1 MKILLLGKT
10 GQVGGAL
17 TPLLR
22 QLAGSSAD
30 EAVVTL
36 GRADVDLS
44 DAAALAQAVQQ
55 VQPSLIVNAA
65 AHTAVD
71 RAETEP
77 DIAFAINAVAPG
89 VLAEQA
95 AKLNALLVHY
105 STDYVFDGSQRTPY
119 RESDPTHPLG
129 VYGESKL
136 AGEQAVQASGC
147 RHLLLRTSWVYDSTG
162 RNFLTTML
170 RLAKQHGKLRVVG
183 DQHGSPTSA
192 AMIAE
197 ASLQLIRSMLN
208 QPAMQGGLYHL
219 TAQGQTTW
227 HGFAQAIMHKAGL
240 DIPIEAITTAD
251 YPTPAKRPAYSVL
264 DSSKLQ
270 REFNYRLPDWQQ
282 ALDALPAL
290 SSQQAA

>member
-10 GQVGGAL
+10 GQVGSAL
-17 TPLLR
+17 TPLLTR
-22 QLAGSSAD
+22 LAQSTDAGALV
-30 EAVVTL
+30 AL

-55 VQPSLIVNAA
+55 VQPALIVNAA

-77 DIAFAINAVAPG
+77 DIAFAINALAPG
-89 VLAEQA
+89 VLAQQA
-95 AKLNALLVHY
+95 ANLNALLVHY
-105 STDYVFDGSQRTPY
+105 STDYVFDGSQQTPY

-129 VYGESKL
+129 VYGQSKL

-227 HGFAQAIMHKAGL
+227 HGFAQAIMRKAGL
-240 DIPIEAITTAD
+240 DVPIEAITTAD
-251 YPTPAKRPAYSVL
+251 YPTPARRPAYSVL
-264 DSSKLQ
+264 DCSKLQ
-270 REFNYRLPDWQQ
+270 TEFNYRLPGWQQ

-290 SSQQAA
+290 SG

>member
-10 GQVGGAL
+10 GQVGSAL
-17 TPLLR
+17 TPLLTR
-22 QLAGSSAD
+22 LAQSTDAGALV
-30 EAVVTL
+30 AL

-55 VQPSLIVNAA
+55 VQPALIVNAA

-77 DIAFAINAVAPG
+77 DIAFAINALAPG
-89 VLAEQA
+89 VLAQQA
-95 AKLNALLVHY
+95 TNLNALLVHY
-105 STDYVFDGSQRTPY
+105 STDYVFDGSQQTPY
-119 RESDPTHPLG
+119 RESDTTHPLG
-129 VYGESKL
+129 VYGQSKL

-197 ASLQLIRSMLN
+197 ASLHLIRSKLN

-227 HGFAQAIMHKAGL
+227 HGFAQAIMRKAGL
-240 DIPIEAITTAD
+240 DVPIEAITTAD
-251 YPTPAKRPAYSVL
+251 YPTPARRPAYSVL
-264 DSSKLQ
+264 DCSKLQ
-270 REFNYRLPDWQQ
+270 TEFNYRLPGWQQ

-290 SSQQAA
+290 SG

>member
-1 MKILLLGKT
+1 MKILLLGKS
-10 GQVGGAL
+10 GQVGNALMPLLTRLAQSTEAGAL
-17 TPLLR
+17 V
-22 QLAGSSAD
+22 A
-30 EAVVTL
+30 L

-55 VQPSLIVNAA
+55 VQPALIVNAA

-77 DIAFAINAVAPG
+77 DIAFAINARAPG
-89 VLAEQA
+89 VLAQQA
-95 AKLNALLVHY
+95 ANLNALLVHY
-105 STDYVFDGSQRTPY
+105 STDYVFDGSQQTPY

-129 VYGESKL
+129 VYGQSKL

-147 RHLLLRTSWVYDSTG
+147 RHLLLRTSWVYDNTG

-197 ASLQLIRSMLN
+197 TSLRLIRSMLN
-208 QPAMQGGLYHL
+208 QPAMEGGLYHL

-227 HGFAQAIMHKAGL
+227 HGFAQAIMRKAAL
-240 DIPIEAITTAD
+240 DVPIEAITTAD
-251 YPTPAKRPAYSVL
+251 YPTPARRPAYSVL
-264 DSSKLQ
+264 DCSKLQ
-270 REFNYRLPDWQQ
+270 SEFNYRLPDWQQ

-290 SSQQAA
+290 SV

>member
-30 EAVVTL
+30 EALVTL

-44 DAAALAQAVQQ
+44 DAAALAQAVQR

-71 RAETEP
+71 RAETESEV
-77 DIAFAINAVAPG
+77 AFAINAVAPG
-89 VLAEQA
+89 VLAAQA

-136 AGEQAVQASGC
+136 AGEQAVEASGC

-192 AMIAE
+192 ALIAE
-197 ASLQLIRSMLN
+197 ATVHLIRCALD
-208 QPAMQGGLYHL
+208 QPDLAGGLYHL

-227 HGFAQAIMHKAGL
+227 HGFAQAIMRKAGL

-264 DSSKLQ
+264 NCGKLQ
-270 REFNYRLPDWQQ
+270 TQFNYRLPDWQQ
-282 ALDALPAL
+282 ALDALTGLRP
-290 SSQQAA
+290 

>member
-1 MKILLLGKT
+1 MKILMLGKT
-10 GQVGGAL
+10 GQVGAAL

-44 DAAALAQAVQQ
+44 DAAALVQAVQR

>member
-1 MKILLLGKT
+1 MKILMLGKT
-10 GQVGGAL
+10 GQVGAAL

-44 DAAALAQAVQQ
+44 DAAALVQAVQR

-95 AKLNALLVHY
+95 AKLDALLVHY

-136 AGEQAVQASGC
+136 AGEQAVQDSGC

-219 TAQGQTTW
+219 TAQGHTTW

>member
-10 GQVGGAL
+10 GQVGGEL

-30 EAVVTL
+30 EALVTL

-77 DIAFAINAVAPG
+77 DIAFAINAIAPG
-89 VLAEQA
+89 VLAQQA

-136 AGEQAVQASGC
+136 AGEKAVQASGC

-192 AMIAE
+192 AMITE

-227 HGFAQAIMHKAGL
+227 HGFAQAIMRKAGL

-290 SSQQAA
+290 SG

>member
-1 MKILLLGKT
+1 MKILLLGKA

-30 EAVVTL
+30 QAVVTL

-44 DAAALAQAVQQ
+44 DAAALAQAVQR

-71 RAETEP
+71 RAETESEVT
-77 DIAFAINAVAPG
+77 FAINAVAPG
-89 VLAEQA
+89 VLAAQA

-227 HGFAQAIMHKAGL
+227 HGFAQAIMRKAGL

-264 DSSKLQ
+264 NCGKLQ
-270 REFNYRLPDWQQ
+270 TQFNYRLPDWQQ
-282 ALDALPAL
+282 ALDALTGLRP
-290 SSQQAA
+290 

>member
-10 GQVGGAL
+10 GQVGSAL
-17 TPLLR
+17 TPLLTR
-22 QLAGSSAD
+22 LAQSTDAGALV
-30 EAVVTL
+30 AL

-55 VQPSLIVNAA
+55 VQPALIVNAA

-77 DIAFAINAVAPG
+77 DIAFAINALAPG
-89 VLAEQA
+89 VLAQQA
-95 AKLNALLVHY
+95 ANLNALLVHY
-105 STDYVFDGSQRTPY
+105 STDYVFDGSQQTPY
-119 RESDPTHPLG
+119 RESDTTHPLG
-129 VYGESKL
+129 VYGQSKL

-192 AMIAE
+192 AMIAA
-197 ASLQLIRSMLN
+197 ASLQVIRSMLN

-227 HGFAQAIMHKAGL
+227 HGFAQAIMRKAGL
-240 DIPIEAITTAD
+240 DVPIEAITTAD
-251 YPTPAKRPAYSVL
+251 YPTPARRPAYSVL
-264 DSSKLQ
+264 DCSKLQ
-270 REFNYRLPDWQQ
+270 TEFNYRLPGWQQ

-290 SSQQAA
+290 SG

>member
-1 MKILLLGKT
+1 MKILLLGKA

-30 EAVVTL
+30 EVVVTL

-44 DAAALAQAVQQ
+44 DAAALVQAVQR

-95 AKLNALLVHY
+95 AKLDALLVHY

-136 AGEQAVQASGC
+136 AGEQAVQDSGC

-227 HGFAQAIMHKAGL
+227 HGFAQAIMRKAGL
-240 DIPIEAITTAD
+240 DVPIEAITTAD

>member
-1 MKILLLGKT
+1 MKILMLGKT

-44 DAAALAQAVQQ
+44 DAAALVQAVQR

-77 DIAFAINAVAPG
+77 DIAFAINAMAPG
-89 VLAEQA
+89 VLAQQA

-136 AGEQAVQASGC
+136 AGEQAVQDSGC

-219 TAQGQTTW
+219 TAQGHTTW

>member
-1 MKILLLGKT
+1 MKILLLGKA

-44 DAAALAQAVQQ
+44 DAAALAQAVQR

-71 RAETEP
+71 RAETESEV
-77 DIAFAINAVAPG
+77 AFAINAVAPG
-89 VLAEQA
+89 VLAAQA

-192 AMIAE
+192 ALIAE
-197 ASLQLIRSMLN
+197 ATVHLIRCALD
-208 QPAMQGGLYHL
+208 QPDLAGGLYHL

-227 HGFAQAIMHKAGL
+227 HGFAQAIMRKAGL

-264 DSSKLQ
+264 NCGKLQ
-270 REFNYRLPDWQQ
+270 TQFNYRLPDWQQ
-282 ALDALPAL
+282 ALDALTGLRP
-290 SSQQAA
+290 

>member
-22 QLAGSSAD
+22 QLAGSAAD

-44 DAAALAQAVQQ
+44 DAAALAQAVQRA
-55 VQPSLIVNAA
+55 QPSLIVNAA

-71 RAETEP
+71 RAETESEV
-77 DIAFAINAVAPG
+77 AFAINAVAPG
-89 VLAEQA
+89 VLAAQA

-136 AGEQAVQASGC
+136 AGEQMVQASGC

-227 HGFAQAIMHKAGL
+227 HGFAQAIMRKAGL
-240 DIPIEAITTAD
+240 DVPIEAITTAD

>member
-10 GQVGGAL
+10 GQVGSAL
-17 TPLLR
+17 TPLLTR
-22 QLAGSSAD
+22 LAQSTDAGALV
-30 EAVVTL
+30 AL

-55 VQPSLIVNAA
+55 VQPALIVNAA

-77 DIAFAINAVAPG
+77 DIAFAINALAPG
-89 VLAEQA
+89 VLAQQA
-95 AKLNALLVHY
+95 ANLNALLVHY
-105 STDYVFDGSQRTPY
+105 STDYVFDGSQQTPY
-119 RESDPTHPLG
+119 RESDTTHPLG
-129 VYGESKL
+129 VYGQSKL

-147 RHLLLRTSWVYDSTG
+147 RHLLLRTSWVYDSNG

-227 HGFAQAIMHKAGL
+227 HGFAQAIMRKAGL
-240 DIPIEAITTAD
+240 DIPVEAITTAD
-251 YPTPAKRPAYSVL
+251 YPTPARRPAYSVL
-264 DSSKLQ
+264 DCSKLQ
-270 REFNYRLPDWQQ
+270 TEFNYRLPGWQQ

-290 SSQQAA
+290 SV

>member
-44 DAAALAQAVQQ
+44 DAAALAQAVQR

-77 DIAFAINAVAPG
+77 DIAFAINAIAPG
-89 VLAEQA
+89 VLAQQA
-95 AKLNALLVHY
+95 AKLNAFLVHY

-192 AMIAE
+192 ALIAE
-197 ASLQLIRSMLN
+197 ATVHLIRCALD
-208 QPAMQGGLYHL
+208 QPDLAGGLYHL

-227 HGFAQAIMHKAGL
+227 HGFAQAIMRKAGL

-264 DSSKLQ
+264 NCGKLQ
-270 REFNYRLPDWQQ
+270 TQFNYRLPDWQQ
-282 ALDALPAL
+282 ALDALTGLRP
-290 SSQQAA
+290 

>member
-1 MKILLLGKT
+1 VKILLLGKA
-10 GQVGGAL
+10 GQVGSAL
-17 TPLLR
+17 TPLLTR
-22 QLAGSSAD
+22 LAQSISDGALI
-30 EAVVTL
+30 AL
-36 GRADVDLS
+36 GHAEVDLS
-44 DAAALAQAVQQ
+44 DAAAVAQVVQH
-55 VQPSLIVNAA
+55 VRPSLIVNAA

-71 RAETEP
+71 RAETESE
-77 DIAFAINAVAPG
+77 IAFAINAVAPG

-136 AGEQAVQASGC
+136 AGEQVVQASGC

-183 DQHGSPTSA
+183 DQHGSPTSSA
-192 AMIAE
+192 LIAE
-197 ASLQLIRSMLN
+197 ATLHLIRCTLD
-208 QPAMQGGLYHL
+208 QPNLTGGLYHL

-227 HGFAQAIMHKAGL
+227 HGFAQAIMRKAGL

-264 DSSKLQ
+264 NCSKLQ
-270 REFNYRLPDWQQ
+270 TQFNYRLPDWQQ
-282 ALDALPAL
+282 ALDALTGLTP
-290 SSQQAA
+290 

>member
-22 QLAGSSAD
+22 QLAGSNAD

-44 DAAALAQAVQQ
+44 DAAALAQAVQR

-77 DIAFAINAVAPG
+77 DIAFAINAIAPG
-89 VLAEQA
+89 VLAQQA

-136 AGEQAVQASGC
+136 AGEQAVQDSGC

-219 TAQGQTTW
+219 TSQGHTTW

>member
-22 QLAGSSAD
+22 QLAGSNAD

-44 DAAALAQAVQQ
+44 DAAALAQAVQR

-77 DIAFAINAVAPG
+77 DIAFAINAIAPG
-89 VLAEQA
+89 VLAQQA

-136 AGEQAVQASGC
+136 AGEQAVQDSGC

>member
-22 QLAGSSAD
+22 QLAGSNAD

-44 DAAALAQAVQQ
+44 DAAALAQAVQR

-77 DIAFAINAVAPG
+77 DIAFAINAIAPG
-89 VLAEQA
+89 VLAQQA

-136 AGEQAVQASGC
+136 AGEQAVQDSGC

-219 TAQGQTTW
+219 TAQGHTTW

>member
-1 MKILLLGKT
+1 MKILMLGKT

-22 QLAGSSAD
+22 QLAGSNAD

-44 DAAALAQAVQQ
+44 DAAALAQAVQR

-77 DIAFAINAVAPG
+77 DIAFAINAIAPG
-89 VLAEQA
+89 VLAQQA

-136 AGEQAVQASGC
+136 AGEQAVQDSGC

-219 TAQGQTTW
+219 TAQGHTTW

>member
-192 AMIAE
+192 ALIAE
-197 ASLQLIRSMLN
+197 ATVHLIRCALD
-208 QPAMQGGLYHL
+208 QPDLAGGLYHL

-227 HGFAQAIMHKAGL
+227 HGFAQAIMRKAGL
-240 DIPIEAITTAD
+240 DVPIEAITTAD

-270 REFNYRLPDWQQ
+270 REFNYRLPDWRQ

>member
-1 MKILLLGKT
+1 MKILLLGKA

-22 QLAGSSAD
+22 QLAGSSAG

-44 DAAALAQAVQQ
+44 DAAALAQAVQR

-71 RAETEP
+71 RAETESEA
-77 DIAFAINAVAPG
+77 AFAINAVAPG
-89 VLAEQA
+89 VLAAQA

-136 AGEQAVQASGC
+136 AGEQAVEASGC

-192 AMIAE
+192 ALIAE
-197 ASLQLIRSMLN
+197 ATVHLIRCALD
-208 QPAMQGGLYHL
+208 QPDLAGGLYHL

-227 HGFAQAIMHKAGL
+227 HGFAQAIMRKAGL

-264 DSSKLQ
+264 NCGKLQ
-270 REFNYRLPDWQQ
+270 TQFNYRLPDWQQ
-282 ALDALPAL
+282 ALDALTGLRP
-290 SSQQAA
+290 

>member
-1 MKILLLGKT
+1 MKILMLGKT

-44 DAAALAQAVQQ
+44 DAAALAQAVQR

-71 RAETEP
+71 RAETESEV
-77 DIAFAINAVAPG
+77 AFAINAVAPG
-89 VLAEQA
+89 VLAAQA

-192 AMIAE
+192 VLIAE
-197 ASLQLIRSMLN
+197 ATVHLIRCALD
-208 QPAMQGGLYHL
+208 QPDLVGGLYHL

-227 HGFAQAIMHKAGL
+227 HGFAQAIMRKAGL

-264 DSSKLQ
+264 NCGKLQ
-270 REFNYRLPDWQQ
+270 TQFNYRLPDWQQ
-282 ALDALPAL
+282 ALDALTGLRP
-290 SSQQAA
+290 

>member
-10 GQVGGAL
+10 GQVGGEL

-30 EAVVTL
+30 EALVTL

-77 DIAFAINAVAPG
+77 DIAFAINAIAPG
-89 VLAEQA
+89 VLAQQA

-136 AGEQAVQASGC
+136 AGEKAVQASGC

-192 AMIAE
+192 AMITE

>member
-22 QLAGSSAD
+22 QLAGSAAD

-44 DAAALAQAVQQ
+44 DAAALAQAVQR

-71 RAETEP
+71 RAETES
-77 DIAFAINAVAPG
+77 DIAFAINAMAPG
-89 VLAEQA
+89 VLAQQA

-136 AGEQAVQASGC
+136 AGEQMVQASGC

-227 HGFAQAIMHKAGL
+227 HGFAQAIMRKAGL
-240 DIPIEAITTAD
+240 DVPIEAITTAD

>member
-1 MKILLLGKT
+1 MKILLLGKA

-22 QLAGSSAD
+22 QLAGSTAD

-44 DAAALAQAVQQ
+44 DAAALAQAVQRA
-55 VQPSLIVNAA
+55 QPSLIVNAA

-136 AGEQAVQASGC
+136 AGEQMVQASGC

-183 DQHGSPTSA
+183 DQHGSPTSSA
-192 AMIAE
+192 LIAE
-197 ASLQLIRSMLN
+197 ATLHLIRCTLD
-208 QPAMQGGLYHL
+208 QPNLTGGLYHL

-227 HGFAQAIMHKAGL
+227 HGFAQAIMRKVGL

>member
-1 MKILLLGKT
+1 MKILMLGKT

-240 DIPIEAITTAD
+240 DVPIEAITTAD

>member
-10 GQVGGAL
+10 GQVGSAL
-17 TPLLR
+17 TPLLTR
-22 QLAGSSAD
+22 LAQSTDAGALV
-30 EAVVTL
+30 AL

-55 VQPSLIVNAA
+55 VQPALIVNAA

-77 DIAFAINAVAPG
+77 DIAFAINALAPG
-89 VLAEQA
+89 VLAQQA
-95 AKLNALLVHY
+95 ANLNALLVHY
-105 STDYVFDGSQRTPY
+105 STDYVFDGSQQTPY

-129 VYGESKL
+129 VYGQSKL

-192 AMIAE
+192 AMIAA
-197 ASLQLIRSMLN
+197 ASLQVIRSMLN

-227 HGFAQAIMHKAGL
+227 HGFAQAIMRKAGL
-240 DIPIEAITTAD
+240 DVPIEAITTAD
-251 YPTPAKRPAYSVL
+251 YPTPARRPAYSVL
-264 DSSKLQ
+264 DCSKLQ
-270 REFNYRLPDWQQ
+270 TEFNYRLPGWQQ

-290 SSQQAA
+290 SG

>member
-10 GQVGGAL
+10 GQVGSAL
-17 TPLLR
+17 TPLLTR
-22 QLAGSSAD
+22 LAQSTDAGALV
-30 EAVVTL
+30 AL

-55 VQPSLIVNAA
+55 VQPTLIVNAA

-77 DIAFAINAVAPG
+77 DIAFAINALAPG
-89 VLAEQA
+89 VLAQQA
-95 AKLNALLVHY
+95 ANLNALLVHY
-105 STDYVFDGSQRTPY
+105 STDYVFDGSQQTPY

-129 VYGESKL
+129 VYGQSKL

-192 AMIAE
+192 AMIAA
-197 ASLQLIRSMLN
+197 ASLQVIRSMLN

-227 HGFAQAIMHKAGL
+227 HGFAQAIMRKAGL
-240 DIPIEAITTAD
+240 DVPIEAITTAD
-251 YPTPAKRPAYSVL
+251 YPTPARRPAYSVL
-264 DSSKLQ
+264 DCSKLQ
-270 REFNYRLPDWQQ
+270 TEFNYRLPGWQQ

-290 SSQQAA
+290 SG

>member
-10 GQVGGAL
+10 GQVGGEL

-30 EAVVTL
+30 EALVTL

-77 DIAFAINAVAPG
+77 DIAVAINAIAPG
-89 VLAEQA
+89 VLAQQA

-136 AGEQAVQASGC
+136 AGEKAVQASGC

>member
-1 MKILLLGKT
+1 MKILLLGKA

-30 EAVVTL
+30 QAVVTL

-44 DAAALAQAVQQ
+44 DAAALAQAVQR

-71 RAETEP
+71 RAETESEVT
-77 DIAFAINAVAPG
+77 FAINAVAPG
-89 VLAEQA
+89 VLAAQA

-136 AGEQAVQASGC
+136 AGEQAVEASGC

-192 AMIAE
+192 ALIAE
-197 ASLQLIRSMLN
+197 ATVHLIRCALD
-208 QPAMQGGLYHL
+208 QPDLAGGLYHL

-227 HGFAQAIMHKAGL
+227 HGFAQAIMRKAGL

-264 DSSKLQ
+264 NCGKLQ
-270 REFNYRLPDWQQ
+270 TQFNYRLPDWQQ
-282 ALDALPAL
+282 ALDALTGLRP
-290 SSQQAA
+290 

>member
-1 MKILLLGKT
+1 MKILMLGKT

-44 DAAALAQAVQQ
+44 DAAALAQAVQR

-71 RAETEP
+71 RAETES
-77 DIAFAINAVAPG
+77 DAAFAINAVAPG
-89 VLAEQA
+89 VLAAQA

-136 AGEQAVQASGC
+136 AGEQAVEASGC

-192 AMIAE
+192 ALIAE
-197 ASLQLIRSMLN
+197 ATVHLIRCALD
-208 QPAMQGGLYHL
+208 QPDLAGGLYHL

-227 HGFAQAIMHKAGL
+227 QGFAQAIMRKAGL
-240 DIPIEAITTAD
+240 DVPIEAITTAD

-264 DSSKLQ
+264 NCGKLQ
-270 REFNYRLPDWQQ
+270 TQFNYRLPDWQQ
-282 ALDALPAL
+282 ALDALTGLRP
-290 SSQQAA
+290 

>member
-10 GQVGGAL
+10 GQVGSAL
-17 TPLLR
+17 TPLLTR
-22 QLAGSSAD
+22 LAQSTDAGALV
-30 EAVVTL
+30 AL

-55 VQPSLIVNAA
+55 VQPALIVNAA

-77 DIAFAINAVAPG
+77 DIAFAINALAPG
-89 VLAEQA
+89 VLAQQA
-95 AKLNALLVHY
+95 ATLNALLVHY
-105 STDYVFDGSQRTPY
+105 STDYVFDGSQQTPY

-129 VYGESKL
+129 VYGQSKL

-227 HGFAQAIMHKAGL
+227 HGFAQAIMRKAGL
-240 DIPIEAITTAD
+240 DVPIEAITTAD
-251 YPTPAKRPAYSVL
+251 YPTPARRPAYSVL
-264 DSSKLQ
+264 DCSKLQ
-270 REFNYRLPDWQQ
+270 TEFNYRLPGWQQ
-282 ALDALPAL
+282 ALDALPVL
-290 SSQQAA
+290 SV

>member
-22 QLAGSSAD
+22 QLAGSAAD

-44 DAAALAQAVQQ
+44 DAAALAQAVQR

-71 RAETEP
+71 RAETESEA
-77 DIAFAINAVAPG
+77 AFAINAVAPG
-89 VLAEQA
+89 VLAAQA

-136 AGEQAVQASGC
+136 AGEQAVEASGC

>member
-10 GQVGGAL
+10 GQVGSAL
-17 TPLLR
+17 TPLLTR
-22 QLAGSSAD
+22 LAQSTDAGALV
-30 EAVVTL
+30 AL
-36 GRADVDLS
+36 GRAEVDLS

-55 VQPSLIVNAA
+55 VQPTLIVNAA

-77 DIAFAINAVAPG
+77 DIAFAINALAPG
-89 VLAEQA
+89 VLAQQA
-95 AKLNALLVHY
+95 ATLNALLVHY
-105 STDYVFDGSQRTPY
+105 STDYVFDGSQQTPY
-119 RESDPTHPLG
+119 RESDTTHPLG
-129 VYGESKL
+129 VYGQSKL

-227 HGFAQAIMHKAGL
+227 HGFAQAIMRKAGL
-240 DIPIEAITTAD
+240 DVPIEAITTAD
-251 YPTPAKRPAYSVL
+251 YPTPARRPAYSVL
-264 DSSKLQ
+264 DCSKLQ
-270 REFNYRLPDWQQ
+270 TEFNYRLPGWQQ

-290 SSQQAA
+290 SG

>member
-1 MKILLLGKT
+1 MKILMLGKT

-44 DAAALAQAVQQ
+44 DAAALAQAVQR

-77 DIAFAINAVAPG
+77 DIAFAINAMAPG
-89 VLAEQA
+89 VLAQQA

-105 STDYVFDGSQRTPY
+105 STDYVFDGSQCTPY

-136 AGEQAVQASGC
+136 AGEQAVQDSGC